1 MLKSLFSVGQELRSG
16 WGWQALWVQLPQLL
30 IQQGCPEWSAQGHD
44 RAPSEH
50 LQAGEPLGSLCQ
62 CSVTCTA
69 QIRFWWSEGTSRAPL
84 VSTAS
89 CPGTEHHWKEPV
101 SVLFA
106 RSLHVLKQTD
116 TSMTEDGVIL
126 IAVIHFLCCCWHLLT
141 RWVRNEDA
149 YAVSANFPISKRL
162 DTPELALI

>member
-1 MLKSLFSVGQELRSG
+1 VYGGKFLTSCKVLMLKSLFSVGQELRSG

-89 CPGTEHHWKEPV
+89 CPGTEHH
-101 SVLFA
+101 
-106 RSLHVLKQTD
+106 
-116 TSMTEDGVIL
+116 
-126 IAVIHFLCCCWHLLT
+126 
-141 RWVRNEDA
+141 
-149 YAVSANFPISKRL
+149 
-162 DTPELALI
+162 